1 MSEIQPEL
9 QALICIAHLRWKFVF
24 QRPQHLMTR
33 AARQYRTFYIEEPVF
48 YTDSTGT
55 GSIGTDNIGTGS
67 ISTENTDRL
76 ERFADPSG
84 VVVCTPHILAGLSAQ
99 ESQARTARLVADL
112 LRQEGLERYALWIYT
127 PMEWPVV
134 SGLSPALTV
143 YDCMDE
149 LSGFR
154 HAPPQLR
161 EREQQLFARA
171 DLVFTGGQR
180 LWEAKRLQHEFAYAF
195 PSSVDVPHFE
205 RARAAQDDPADQAGI
220 PFPRLGFYGVLD
232 ERFDAALVSGLA
244 RRRPEWSV
252 VLLGPVVK
260 VSPDEL
266 PQESNVFYLG
276 QKTYEQLPGY
286 LSHWDA
292 ALLPFARNAATEFIS
307 PTKTPEYLAAG
318 VPVVSTAIHD
328 VVRPYGELDLLRV
341 ADDAAGF
348 EAAIDELL
356 AERGSEAE
364 QHRQARADLYLSTLS
379 WDRTWD
385 GMQARMQE
393 ALDRMRLTEQD
404 HTARQNHTQGVADD

>member
-1 MSEIQPEL
+1 MIESQSEI
-9 QALICIAHLRWKFVF
+9 QALICIVHLRWKFVF

-33 AARQYRTFYIEEPVF
+33 AARQYQTFYVEEPIF
-48 YTDSTGT
+48 YTG
-55 GSIGTDNIGTGS
+55 
-67 ISTENTDRL
+67 STEDTNGDHL
-76 ERFADPSG
+76 ERFTDPSG
-84 VVVCTPHILAGLSAQ
+84 ITVCTPHILAGLSAQ
-99 ESQARTARLVADL
+99 ESQARTARLVAEL
-112 LRQEGLERYALWIYT
+112 LRQEGLERYVLWVYT

-154 HAPPQLR
+154 HAPPQLC
-161 EREQQLFARA
+161 EREQQLFAHA

-180 LWEAKRLQHEFAYAF
+180 LWEAKRLQHPFAYAF

-205 RARAAQDDPADQAGI
+205 RARAAQDEPADQSGI
-220 PFPRLGFYGVLD
+220 PFPRVGFYGVLD
-232 ERFDAALVSGLA
+232 ERFDAALVSDLA

-266 PQESNVFYLG
+266 PQESNVYYLG
-276 QKTYEQLPGY
+276 QKTYEQLPAY

-348 EAAIDELL
+348 EAAILDVLES
-356 AERGSEAE
+356 RGSEAE
-364 QHRQARADLYLSTLS
+364 QDRQANADLYLGTLS
-379 WDRTWD
+379 WDQTWD

-393 ALDRMRLTEQD
+393 ALERRRLDEQD
-404 HTARQNHTQGVADD
+404 QTAGQNQTQGAADD

>member
-1 MSEIQPEL
+1 MVFSGFQHTSQAFGGLNMIETRSEI
-9 QALICIAHLRWKFVF
+9 QALICITHLRWKFVF

-33 AARQYRTFYIEEPVF
+33 AARQYRAFYVEEPIF
-48 YTDSTGT
+48 YE
-55 GSIGTDNIGTGS
+55 GSNDIGKGDH
-67 ISTENTDRL
+67 L
-76 ERFADPSG
+76 ERFTDASG
-84 VVVCTPHILAGLSAQ
+84 VTVCTPHILAGLSAQ
-99 ESQARTARLVADL
+99 ESQARTARLVEEL
-112 LRQEGLERYALWIYT
+112 LRQEGLERYVLWVYT

-154 HAPPQLR
+154 HAPIQLR

-180 LWEAKRLQHEFAYAF
+180 LWEAKRLQHPFAYPF

-205 RARAAQDDPADQAGI
+205 QARAAQGDPADQSGI
-220 PFPRLGFYGVLD
+220 RFPRLGFYGVLD
-232 ERFDAALVSGLA
+232 ERFDAALVSELA
-244 RRRPEWSV
+244 QRRPEWSI

-260 VSPDEL
+260 VSLEEL

-276 QKTYEQLPGY
+276 QKTYEQLPAY

-328 VVRPYGELDLLRV
+328 VVRPYGELGLLRV

-348 EAAIDELL
+348 EAAILGALEG
-356 AERGSEAE
+356 RGSEAE
-364 QHRQARADLYLSTLS
+364 QGRQARADLYLSTLS
-379 WDRTWD
+379 WDRTWNE
-385 GMQARMQE
+385 MQARMRE
-393 ALDRMRLTEQD
+393 ALERRGLTE
-404 HTARQNHTQGVADD
+404 QNHTQGAADD

>member
-1 MSEIQPEL
+1 
-9 QALICIAHLRWKFVF
+9 
-24 QRPQHLMTR
+24 MTR
-33 AARQYRTFYIEEPVF
+33 AARQYRAFYVEEPIF
-48 YTDSTGT
+48 YE
-55 GSIGTDNIGTGS
+55 GSNDIGKGDH
-67 ISTENTDRL
+67 L
-76 ERFADPSG
+76 ERFTDASG
-84 VVVCTPHILAGLSAQ
+84 VTVCTPHILAGLSAQ
-99 ESQARTARLVADL
+99 ESQARTARLVEEL
-112 LRQEGLERYALWIYT
+112 LRQEGLERYVLWVYT

-154 HAPPQLR
+154 HAPIQLR

-180 LWEAKRLQHEFAYAF
+180 LWEAKRLQHPFAYPF

-205 RARAAQDDPADQAGI
+205 QARAAQGDPADQSGI
-220 PFPRLGFYGVLD
+220 RFPRLGFYGVLD
-232 ERFDAALVSGLA
+232 ERFDAALVSELA
-244 RRRPEWSV
+244 QRRPEWSI

-260 VSPDEL
+260 VSLEEL

-276 QKTYEQLPGY
+276 QKTYEQLPAY

-328 VVRPYGELDLLRV
+328 VVRPYGELGLLRV

-348 EAAIDELL
+348 EAAILGALEG
-356 AERGSEAE
+356 RGSEAE
-364 QHRQARADLYLSTLS
+364 QGRQARADL
-379 WDRTWD
+379 
-385 GMQARMQE
+385 
-393 ALDRMRLTEQD
+393 
-404 HTARQNHTQGVADD
+404 